1 MRWFLYAVGGLVGL
15 ILLGVL
21 ALALLGLRPG
31 AGAVTSQ
38 IEIERPPQEIWPW
51 LTEGE
56 KIKRWVSWLV
66 EVHDLTPGVE
76 GVGARTRW
84 VLIDPNLNDQRVEI
98 LGERTVWEPP
108 LVSTMRL
115 ESPEMFTGTAT
126 YRLVD
131 LGEAGARL
139 EYESEFRM
147 SHWAARLFE
156 PLVTPQARKKA
167 EDDMAKL
174 KELAESALAPLLEGE
189 TPAEA
194 RR

>member
-1 MRWFLYAVGGLVGL
+1 MRWFLYAVGGLAGL

-21 ALALLGLRPG
+21 TLALLGLRPG
-31 AGAVTSQ
+31 AGVIASQ

-56 KIKRWVSWLV
+56 KIKQWVSWLV
-66 EVHDLTPGVE
+66 EVHDLTPRVE

-84 VLIDPNLNDQRVEI
+84 VLIDPNLNDQEVEI
-98 LGERTVWEPP
+98 FGECTAWEPP

-115 ESPEMFTGTAT
+115 DSPNMFTGTAT

-131 LGEAGARL
+131 LGEAGTRL

-174 KELAESALAPLLEGE
+174 KELAESALEPSQEGE

-194 RR
+194 LR

>member
-31 AGAVTSQ
+31 AGVVTSQ

-56 KIKRWVSWLV
+56 KIKQWVSWLV

-98 LGERTVWEPP
+98 FGECTAWEPP

-126 YRLVD
+126 HRLVD

-174 KELAESALAPLLEGE
+174 KELAESALAPLQEGE